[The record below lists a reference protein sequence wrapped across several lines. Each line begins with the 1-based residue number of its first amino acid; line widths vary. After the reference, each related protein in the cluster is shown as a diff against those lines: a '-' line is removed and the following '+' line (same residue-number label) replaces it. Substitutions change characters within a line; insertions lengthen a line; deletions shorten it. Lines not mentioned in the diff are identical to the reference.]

1 MNARSFLGDEKIGA
15 LMQQGYSPEQITN
28 YAKTEYYKQ
37 QGTQQANL
45 APQQN
50 TVAAHPAP
58 QNTQQMQDYTRVP
71 IRDEV
76 QGTNYTPQAAA
87 EILKHIGAGTN
98 TQAAVENR
106 MRGGAQE
113 KEASDKLYRD
123 EYINRVIEPEHRLHR
138 DVAKAQSQS
147 LFKMIAGDEKD
158 AKEVAEDLDYVARN
172 AGYDLGAVRT
182 DDGRI
187 FFGAQAPDGRIIQKE
202 VTPDMFDHLA
212 ANKGEIIGGVT
223 GAMLAPFTGGASLVP
238 MLAMSA
244 GGSAIGSMNDLRQ
257 KGEAVGKEYSAGD
270 YASRALQAAGE
281 DALGGIAVAG
291 AGKLI
296 KAAAPAIKQAGE
308 KVIGPAMEYGG
319 KAVDLAKKATDWGG
333 IGIAKESLKGLP
345 MANAG
350 GAKRAISAI
359 VGDEADEIL
368 KNAEKLGGYKVDNNN
383 FTDLQILNKPINF
396 IKDHLANTAGKL
408 KLDKASDFLNNAQG
422 VNKVQR
428 EIVDFALG
436 DNKATSNVIN
446 ALQGDKTGQAARNL
460 AALAQSDVNAVRKI
474 LPNMPKGEI
483 SRDVSNFYA
492 RVSDDFGKMESE
504 IAQSLGGKTTTLGG
518 EAIRDAKEAMMKN
531 LNAFELKTPEAKTLL
546 GALENLKDRPMDF
559 SQLRKI
565 KKDFNE
571 YAQRIFNKDGHYGQK
586 VDTSAVGKIIDDA
599 VDRLIEG
606 TPNAKYLKSE
616 LAKYSD
622 MSKIKGNPFFEKII
636 DPNSSADD
644 VLSAIF
650 NADKAQGDI
659 LDKFSRQLNPA
670 ELEKF
675 ETDLLGELF
684 NSQIAKRGTRNITE
698 VLDGIGLRENLQKI
712 NLKSEAGKDLKDAM
726 LQLANARGNLVDVFA
741 TIDKNFIKPTMPRA
755 GIAQTGEGMLR
766 AIIINRLK
774 QSVFK
779 YIGKVGD
786 DAALDYHLREGL
798 KALKVNEGLSS
809 FMQAVKNSGASDEV
823 AEGIAKA
830 VIDQGREIAAKNAAK
845 EAQNAVRA
853 KFSPE
858 ELKKALIDPSLTTQ
872 EKVNLV
878 ERAKG
883 RIKQNMDTKAIID
896 ASPQSGRDMALIGR
910 KNLNGDIVKYILESN
925 KKAAI
930 EKLNPQTAKDL
941 GFKYP
946 DDVRRTLRADDVRH
960 ILKDHGK
967 DSAPVKAGTQ
977 KEVTLDD
984 IARFSEYA
992 DEAQM
997 RAISTDKSGERVL
1010 VSGKQI
1016 NGYYVIVEQVRLKN
1030 NELGLKTMFFEKGSL
1045 KNYKGFASR
1054 TDKTA
1059 LTHSGYKPEVKLDLG
1074 SAKPSASEA
1083 VKPIIPQNLKNASI
1097 DEWQSEISKAGD
1109 DWGRLKRLMD
1119 QIQYSTG
1126 LKQNERAKLY
1136 VDISGRMKELREVG
1150 K

>member
-1 MNARSFLGDEKIGA
+1 MTPREYLGNDTIAKFQA
-15 LMQQGYSPEQITN
+15 AGYTTEQIKG
-28 YAKTEYYKQ
+28 YARQKYIKEF
-37 QGTQQANL
+37 GREPSNETQQANL

-50 TVAAHPAP
+50 TAAAP
-58 QNTQQMQDYTRVP
+58 QQNATAVQNTQQNFQMPNEYANTTR
-71 IRDEV
+71 I
-76 QGTNYTPQAAA
+76 NYTPEAAREMLANIKPAQPIMGKDQFYNPQQEEKQYDDAYRAIYA
-87 EILKHIGAGTN
+87 EAPNVRKQDDLKDKIALAQN
-98 TQAAVENR
+98 TTIWQKLT
-106 MRGGAQE
+106 GGK
-113 KEASDKLYRD
+113 KEAEELQK
-123 EYINRVIEPEHRLHR
+123 
-138 DVAKAQSQS
+138 
-147 LFKMIAGDEKD
+147 
-158 AKEVAEDLDYVARN
+158 DLDYIAKN
-172 AGYDLGAVRT
+172 AGYELGAVQT
-182 DDGRI
+182 DDGKI
-187 FFGAQAPDGRIIQKE
+187 YFGTLDGKGNPIAKE
-202 VTPDMFDHLA
+202 LTPDILNDLA
-212 ANKGEIIGGVT
+212 ANKGEIIGGIT
-223 GAMLAPFTGGASLVP
+223 ATALAPFTGGGSFLPLLGASATGTAL
-238 MLAMSA
+238 
-244 GGSAIGSMNDLRQ
+244 GSMSDLYR
-257 KGEAVGKEYSAGD
+257 KGEATGREYDAGD
-270 YASRALQAAGE
+270 YAARALQSAGA
-281 DALGGIAVAG
+281 DALGGVAINS
-291 AGKLI
+291 AGKLV
-296 KAAAPAIKQAGE
+296 KAAAPAVKRAGE
-308 KVIGPAMEYGG
+308 KVIEPVMEYGG
-319 KAVDLAKKATDWGG
+319 KAVDLAKKATDWGVV
-333 IGIAKESLKGLP
+333 GIAKDSLKGLP

-350 GAKRAISAI
+350 GAKKAISAI

-460 AALAQSDVNAVRKI
+460 AALAQSDVNAVRQI
-474 LPNMPKGEI
+474 LPKTAKGEI

-504 IAQSLGGKTTTLGG
+504 IAQNLGGKTTTLGG
-518 EAIRDAKEAMMKN
+518 EAIRDAKEAMVKN

-546 GALENLKDRPMDF
+546 GALENLKDKPMDF

-571 YAQRIFNKDGHYGQK
+571 YSQRIFNKDGHYGQK
-586 VDTSAVGKIIDDA
+586 IDTSAVGKIIDDA

-622 MSKIKGNPFFEKII
+622 MSKIRENPFFEKII

-712 NLKSEAGKDLKDAM
+712 NLKSKAGKDLKDAM

-741 TIDKNFIKPTMPRA
+741 AVDKKFIKPTMPRA
-755 GIAQTGEGMLR
+755 GIAQTPEGLLKS
-766 AIIINRLK
+766 ILINRLK

-779 YIGKVGD
+779 YVGKVGN

-798 KALKVNEGLSS
+798 KALKVNEGLGS

-845 EAQNAVRA
+845 EAQGAVRA

-858 ELKKALIDPSLTTQ
+858 ELKKALIDPGRSDR
-872 EKVNLV
+872 EKINLV
-878 ERAKG
+878 EMAKKQIKEELDEKAGKVAKG
-883 RIKQNMDTKAIID
+883 ELVKQGEGFTMKDGGKPYQYAQQTFKPEQWINDLSGILTDEWAANLKSLAVKHPEMFKSEADVFRVIKEIKNNPTHFLENTKDDVALIAKRLNDNKAANIGVQKETGKIIHANKTD
-896 ASPQSGRDMALIGR
+896 GRDLNRLVNRQKRLR
-910 KNLNGDIVKYILESN
+910 K
-925 KKAAI
+925 
-930 EKLNPQTAKDL
+930 
-941 GFKYP
+941 
-946 DDVRRTLRADDVRH
+946 
-960 ILKDHGK
+960 
-967 DSAPVKAGTQ
+967 
-977 KEVTLDD
+977 
-984 IARFSEYA
+984 
-992 DEAQM
+992 
-997 RAISTDKSGERVL
+997 
-1010 VSGKQI
+1010 
-1016 NGYYVIVEQVRLKN
+1016 
-1030 NELGLKTMFFEKGSL
+1030 EKGKPTATPAAATSL
-1045 KNYKGFASR
+1045 KKEDGELLKSPN
-1054 TDKTA
+1054 
-1059 LTHSGYKPEVKLDLG
+1059 
-1074 SAKPSASEA
+1074 
-1083 VKPIIPQNLKNASI
+1083 KPIIPQNLKNASI
-1097 DEWQSEISKAGD
+1097 DEWQSEISKLKD
-1109 DWGRLKRLMD
+1109 DWNGLKRLMD
-1119 QIQYSTG
+1119 QIKQNETLG
-1126 LKQNERAKLY
+1126 QNERAKLY
-1136 VDISGRMKELREVG
+1136 VDISERMKKIG

>member
-1 MNARSFLGDEKIGA
+1 MNARSFLGDEKISA

-37 QGTQQANL
+37 QGTQQASLTPQQEAAVSEKNVVL
-45 APQQN
+45 RPAPQQSEN
-50 TVAAHPAP
+50 TDWAAQGYRP
-58 QNTQQMQDYTRVP
+58 VP
-71 IRDEV
+71 IRDEA

-244 GGSAIGSMNDLRQ
+244 SGSAIGSMNDLRQ
-257 KGEAVGKEYSAGD
+257 KGEAVGREYSAGD

-281 DALGGIAVAG
+281 DALGGVAVAG

-308 KVIGPAMEYGG
+308 KVINPI
-319 KAVDLAKKATDWGG
+319 AKKAASLADNSILANLARRATTDNIEGAEAQYIKSMGGEAQALKDLSATKNALGEEGFGQFSNADRSFQIPKTGSESVDKG
-333 IGIAKESLKGLP
+333 IGFANEKIIKPAEQTIKRVIQGENLSQREADLLASALSNDKGAKLILDSVASD
-345 MANAG
+345 ANAF
-350 GAKRAISAI
+350 AKTQKVMQGLNSSFAKNIGETFKDVPNAVQTLKEYAARTK
-359 VGDEADEIL
+359 GD
-368 KNAEKLGGYKVDNNN
+368 
-383 FTDLQILNKPINF
+383 F
-396 IKDHLANTAGKL
+396 
-408 KLDKASDFLNNAQG
+408 
-422 VNKVQR
+422 
-428 EIVDFALG
+428 
-436 DNKATSNVIN
+436 SNVIKTLDGEFSTAGIDTRALSKN
-446 ALQGDKTGQAARNL
+446 VSAALQDTLGNSRTTKHIMKAIERGGLDGLQDARSFIN
-460 AALAQSDVNAVRKI
+460 K
-474 LPNMPKGEI
+474 EI
-483 SRDVSNFYA
+483 SAMKGANDALSRERILELGDA
-492 RVSDDFGKMESE
+492 R
-504 IAQSLGGKTTTLGG
+504 A
-518 EAIRDAKEAMMKN
+518 
-531 LNAFELKTPEAKTLL
+531 
-546 GALENLKDRPMDF
+546 
-559 SQLRKI
+559 
-565 KKDFNE
+565 
-571 YAQRIFNKDGHYGQK
+571 
-586 VDTSAVGKIIDDA
+586 IIDDA
-599 VDRLIEG
+599 VNGALDQFSRINPRVGERAKALMETARNDYRAFKEVQESDLYKRLTG
-606 TPNAKYLKSE
+606 AMKDTNDLTNAL
-616 LAKYSD
+616 
-622 MSKIKGNPFFEKII
+622 IK
-636 DPNSSADD
+636 SADNQTGKNLD
-644 VLSAIF
+644 EILSV
-650 NADKAQGDI
+650 
-659 LDKFSRQLNPA
+659 LNPA
-670 ELEKF
+670 ERANIEGSLLKNIVERNTKNGITDFGKAF
-675 ETDLLGELF
+675 E
-684 NSQIAKRGTRNITE
+684 Q
-698 VLDGIGLRENLQKI
+698 
-712 NLKSEAGKDLKDAM
+712 
-726 LQLANARGNLVDVFA
+726 
-741 TIDKNFIKPTMPRA
+741 IDKIPFKSQRVA
-755 GIAQTGEGMLR
+755 GAVEE
-766 AIIINRLK
+766 LK
-774 QSVFK
+774 QSAPLLK
-779 YIGKVGD
+779 NSGEILKQLSEMAPKTAELQQGIGKSITGAFQVMLRNRVVNKLKSKIPWYGNNQALKNHIANALKNAGD
-786 DAALDYHLREGL
+786 LEGAIKNIEAIPTEGL
-798 KALKVNEGLSS
+798 DSATKEGLSK
-809 FMQAVKNSGASDEV
+809 FTKEV
-823 AEGIAKA
+823 IP
-830 VIDQGREIAAKNAAK
+830 EIRQILKTQ
-845 EAQNAVRA
+845 EDDAVRA

-858 ELKKALIDPSLTTQ
+858 ELKKALIDPRLTTQ

-878 ERAKG
+878 EQAKG

-896 ASPQSGRDMALIGR
+896 ASPQRGRDMALIGR
-910 KNLNGDIVKYILESN
+910 ENLNGDIVKYILESN

-1054 TDKTA
+1054 TDKSA
-1059 LTHSGYKPEVKLDLG
+1059 LTHSGYEPEVKLDLG

-1097 DEWQSEISKAGD
+1097 GEWQSEISKAKD
-1109 DWGRLKRLMD
+1109 DWNGLKRLMD
-1119 QIQYSTG
+1119 QIEQNET

-1136 VDISGRMKELREVG
+1136 VDISERMKKIG